1 MGKQKKDNE
10 GRFIV
15 EFPLSVEKYQ
25 ADIIDKRLEIARRI
39 YNQMLKKYKNI
50 YKQMIQTKEYR
61 NIISNLGIERKKR
74 KTENKKTAAEKEL
87 YKQLNELY
95 KHYGFTEFGMIN
107 MSYLQRKPYEN
118 HITATIAS
126 KIAQRLWSAWN
137 RFLFMDGEE
146 VHLAKYGE
154 FNSVESNSPK
164 ASILL
169 KTNYK
174 SKNGSW
180 KGEKTVIVWSGLE
193 LPMKINQKKPYEIE
207 ALQHEIAYNR
217 IVRKFVRGKNKY
229 YVQIVFK
236 GTPPVKYNDTGERK
250 HSIGNGVV
258 GIYVDTEKVFAVCKD
273 QVFVHDLADGVQS
286 IEDDVA
292 ELQQRMDRSRRNMNP
307 DNYNEDGTIK
317 PYKDQHEWVYSS
329 HYKQWKN
336 LCKELYR
343 KQAAIRKHQHYI
355 LANEIL
361 KMGNCF
367 YIQKIDYKKLQ
378 QRISRQDMI
387 TAHKRSRKNQGKG
400 IANRAP
406 SMFVEI
412 LKQKALQSNLEVT
425 IVEKNSC
432 ECPDIL
438 SNDREKIHYA
448 LALSGQTTC

>member
-258 GIYVDTEKVFAVCKD
+258 GIYVDTEKVFAVYKD

-307 DNYNEDGTIK
+307 DNYNVLE
-317 PYKDQHEWVYSS
+317 YHSNQH
-329 HYKQWKN
+329 K
-336 LCKELYR
+336 
-343 KQAAIRKHQHYI
+343 
-355 LANEIL
+355 
-361 KMGNCF
+361 GN
-367 YIQKIDYKKLQ
+367 
-378 QRISRQDMI
+378 QRIY
-387 TAHKRSRKNQGKG
+387 
-400 IANRAP
+400 
-406 SMFVEI
+406 
-412 LKQKALQSNLEVT
+412 NL
-425 IVEKNSC
+425 
-432 ECPDIL
+432 L
-438 SNDREKIHYA
+438 SF
-448 LALSGQTTC
+448 

>member
-50 YKQMIQTKEYR
+50 YKQMIQTKAYR

-74 KTENKKTAAEKEL
+74 ISEDKKTTAEKQL
-87 YKQLNELY
+87 YKQLNDLY
-95 KHYGFTEFGMIN
+95 KHYGFTEFGMIS
-107 MSYLQRKPYEN
+107 MSYLQRKPYEKN
-118 HITATIAS
+118 ITAAIAS

-137 RFLFMDGEE
+137 RFLFMDGDDI
-146 VHLAKYGE
+146 HYAKYGE
-154 FNSVESNSPK
+154 FNSVESNSPQQ
-164 ASILL
+164 SILL
-169 KTNYK
+169 KTNYE
-174 SKNGSW
+174 SKNKSW
-180 KGEKTVIVWSGLE
+180 KGEKTVIIWSGLE
-193 LPMKINQKKPYEIE
+193 LPVGINQKKPYEIE

-217 IVRKFVRGKNKY
+217 IVRKIVRGKNKY

-236 GTPPVKYNDTGERK
+236 GTSPIKYNDTGERK
-250 HSIGNGVV
+250 HPIGNGVV

-273 QVFVHDLADGVQS
+273 QVFIHELADGIQA
-286 IEDDVA
+286 IENDVA
-292 ELQQRMDRSRRNMNP
+292 KLQQRMDRSRRDMNP

-317 PYKDQHEWVYSS
+317 PYNDQREWVYSN

-343 KQAAIRKHQHYI
+343 KQAAIRKQQHYI

-367 YIQKIDYKKLQ
+367 CIQKVDYKKLQ

-387 TAHKRSRKNQGKG
+387 TEHKRSRKNQGKV

-412 LKQKALQSNLEVT
+412 LKQKAIQYNLEVT
-425 IVEKNSC
+425 IVEKSSS
-432 ECPDIL
+432 ECPTIL
-438 SNDREKIHYA
+438 SDDQEKIRYA
-448 LALSGQTTC
+448 LTLSGQTMC